1 VLARSGTIDAMCV
14 AKQASTRRFTAAAL
28 SQVIMAGGEG
38 RQQKHKFCAATQRSR
53 TQAWY
58 VRPDLATQ
66 FQSIFKTDGEY
77 ILLLPSKND
86 AILEYYSVKLHY
98 I

>member
-1 VLARSGTIDAMCV
+1 VLARSGTIGAMCV

-28 SQVIMAGGEG
+28 SQVMAGGEG

-58 VRPDLATQ
+58 VRPDVA
-66 FQSIFKTDGEY
+66 S
-77 ILLLPSKND
+77 
-86 AILEYYSVKLHY
+86 
-98 I
+98 